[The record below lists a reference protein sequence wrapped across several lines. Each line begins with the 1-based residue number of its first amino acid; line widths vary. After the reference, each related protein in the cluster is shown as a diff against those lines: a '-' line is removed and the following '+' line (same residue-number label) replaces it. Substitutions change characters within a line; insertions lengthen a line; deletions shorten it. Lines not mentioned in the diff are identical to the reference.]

1 MVLFQSID
9 SRIFTLFSFSGEIE
23 RKKNERL
30 TRMGECNFILFH
42 SLLALYTLKDPY
54 RPNI

>member
-9 SRIFTLFSFSGEIE
+9 SRIFSLFSFSGEIE